1 MSVPLEVER
10 MAKGNKCLTDASSL
24 AEQRLSLSF
33 PLSLLSPSA
42 HTPTHHHSTPP
53 PHPHSTRLVMCHLK
67 VVSVSLEKKTR
78 DEEIGDAKYLA
89 GVRVYV

>member
-42 HTPTHHHSTPP
+42 HTPTHHHST
-53 PHPHSTRLVMCHLK
+53 HPHSTRLVMRHLK